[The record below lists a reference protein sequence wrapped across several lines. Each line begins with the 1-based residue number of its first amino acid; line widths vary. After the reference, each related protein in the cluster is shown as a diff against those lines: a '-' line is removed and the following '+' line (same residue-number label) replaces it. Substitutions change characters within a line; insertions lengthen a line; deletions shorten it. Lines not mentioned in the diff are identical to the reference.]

1 MTDAA
6 IDTSAEFDFV
16 GGQVQP
22 TWPPLIEGFARASE
36 ATAARTGVR
45 LDVAYG
51 PHPRQVFDFVP
62 AKGAPRAIVV
72 HLHPGWW
79 QMRDKALFRFM
90 AERFAD
96 LGCDTV
102 LANYPL
108 APDASIAEI
117 TEAVRAIVPAVRA
130 DAEARLGHVPPIVA
144 SGHSAGAHLAVELAL
159 TDPSAWGLAASPI
172 AAVLALSGVY
182 ELSRL
187 TGTSLNRALKLDAEA
202 AHAASP
208 VHRAT
213 SAPCPALFAVGGV
226 ETAAFVA
233 QSRDMSEAWEA
244 AGRTAP
250 LIVAPGADHFT
261 LLTRFMDPADPL
273 GRAVAD
279 LIDGA
284 AA

>member
-6 IDTSAEFDFV
+6 IDPVAEFDFV

-22 TWPPLIEGFARASE
+22 SWPPLIEGFARASA
-36 ATAARTGVR
+36 ATAALPGVR

-51 PHPRQVFDFVP
+51 PHPRQVFDVVP
-62 AKGAPRAIVV
+62 AKGTPRTVVV

-79 QMRDKALFRFM
+79 QMRDKSLFRFM
-90 AERFAD
+90 GERFAD

-130 DAEARLGHVPPIVA
+130 DAEARLGQVPPIVA

-159 TDPSAWGLAASPI
+159 TDPTAWCLAASPI

-187 TGTSLNRALKLDAEA
+187 TGTSLNRALKLDEA
-202 AHAASP
+202 AARAASP
-208 VHRAT
+208 VHRAGR
-213 SAPCPALFAVGGV
+213 APCPALFAVGAT

-233 QSRDMSEAWEA
+233 QSRDMAAAWQA
-244 AGRTAP
+244 AGRSAS
-250 LIVAPGADHFT
+250 LIVSEGADHFT
-261 LLTRFMDPADPL
+261 LLERFMDPVDPL
-273 GRAVAD
+273 GRGVAE
-279 LIDGA
+279 LIDGIA
-284 AA
+284 

>member
-6 IDTSAEFDFV
+6 IDAIAEFDFV

-22 TWPPLIEGFARASE
+22 TWPALIEGFARASA
-36 ATAARTGVR
+36 ATAARADIR

-51 PHPRQVFDFVP
+51 PHPRQNFDFVP
-62 AKGAPRAIVV
+62 AKGTPRAVVV

-90 AERFAD
+90 GERFAD

-102 LANYPL
+102 LPNYPL

-130 DAEARLGHVPPIVA
+130 EAQARLGHVPPIVA

-159 TDPSAWGLAASPI
+159 TDPATWGLPASPI

-187 TGTSLNRALKLDAEA
+187 TGTSLNRALKLDAA
-202 AHAASP
+202 AARAASP
-208 VHRAT
+208 VHRAEQ
-213 SAPCPALFAVGGV
+213 APCPALFAVGRA

-233 QSRDMSEAWEA
+233 QSRDMAAAWEA
-244 AGRTAP
+244 VGRTAP
-250 LIVAPGADHFT
+250 LIVSDGADHFT
-261 LLTRFMDPADPL
+261 LLERFMDPADPL
-273 GRAVAD
+273 ARGVAD
-279 LIDGA
+279 LIDGVA
-284 AA
+284 